1 MDTFEKEMAKKQ
13 LEILKTI
20 NRNLNYIGR
29 KLEMINSTL
38 EKHGIA
44 IMPEVEAA
52 EEEPEKDRGNGL
64 APIAEL
70 KKKLADEIVEKCF

>member
-1 MDTFEKEMAKKQ
+1 MDTFEKQLAKQQ

-29 KLEMINSTL
+29 KLEMINTTL

-44 IMPEVEAA
+44 VMPTVETG
-52 EEEPEKDRGNGL
+52 ENDIQKGE
-64 APIAEL
+64 
-70 KKKLADEIVEKCF
+70 

>member
-1 MDTFEKEMAKKQ
+1 MDTFEKQLAKQQ

-29 KLEMINSTL
+29 KLEMINTTL

-44 IMPEVEAA
+44 VMPTVETGDNDIQKG
-52 EEEPEKDRGNGL
+52 E
-64 APIAEL
+64 
-70 KKKLADEIVEKCF
+70 

>member
-1 MDTFEKEMAKKQ
+1 MDTFEKQLAKQQ

-29 KLEMINSTL
+29 KLEMINTTL

-44 IMPEVEAA
+44 VIPAA
-52 EEEPEKDRGNGL
+52 ETGDNDIQKGE
-64 APIAEL
+64 
-70 KKKLADEIVEKCF
+70 